1 MRIGRVIDSI
11 WSTRKEET
19 LRSAKLMI
27 VQILDTPSDLENPA
41 NNGGK
46 VMIAADIIGAGI
58 GELVITVGGSSA
70 RRAGGYDSNVP
81 IDLLIVGII
90 DENEWSFSQ
99 NKE

>member
-1 MRIGRVIDSI
+1 MKIGRVIDNI
-11 WSTRKEET
+11 WATRKEET

-27 VQILDTPSDLENPA
+27 VQILDTPADLQNPE

-46 VMIAADIIGAGI
+46 VLIAADIIGAGI
-58 GELVITVGGSSA
+58 GELVIIVGGSSA

-81 IDLLIVGII
+81 IDAMIVGII
-90 DENEWSFSQ
+90 DENEWGKT